1 MAKQKVNWIQT
12 LGAVF
17 LGIALY
23 RFLFSD
29 GWIVWLILGFLF
41 GGFDLLSRRA
51 KDGDGQ

>member
-1 MAKQKVNWIQT
+1 MAKRQINWIQT

-29 GWIVWLILGFLF
+29 GWIVWLLLSFLL
-41 GGFDLLSRRA
+41 GGFGWLARRS
-51 KDGDGQ
+51 KGDDRQ